1 MENLADFDDIATYC
15 MFVGYARSGHS
26 LIGALL
32 DAHPNVIIA
41 DQLDALECIQAGIGK
56 HDLFAQLL
64 HNSQSSVARGRAR
77 GGHAYAVPGQW
88 QGRFTTLRVIGDKKG
103 QRATLRLREDPEL
116 LRTLEQ
122 MIGLPVKL
130 FHVIRNP
137 YDNIATKYV
146 KRSRHGPVDLRG
158 LIEEHFGLCQTVA
171 EIKRRLN
178 NGNMFDLH
186 HESMVENPIRSLR
199 ALCEFLGINC
209 PDDYVTACARIVF
222 SSPNKSRHDI
232 EWSQDNIEFV
242 RARMALYDFLSG
254 YSFET

>member
-1 MENLADFDDIATYC
+1 MENLAGFDDIATYC

-41 DQLDALECIQAGIGK
+41 DQLDALECIQSGIGR

-64 HNSQSSVARGRAR
+64 QNSQSSVQRGRAR
-77 GGHAYAVPGQW
+77 GGHSYRVPDQW

-116 LRTLEQ
+116 LWKLRQTV
-122 MIGLPVKL
+122 GLPVKL

-137 YDNIATKYV
+137 YDNITTKYL
-146 KRSRHGPVDLRG
+146 KRLRRGPVDLRS
-158 LIEEHFGLCQTVA
+158 LIEEHFVLCQTVA
-171 EIKRRLN
+171 DIKRRVN
-178 NGNMFDLH
+178 NGTMFDLH
-186 HESMVENPIRSLR
+186 HESMVENPARWLR
-199 ALCEFLGINC
+199 ALCEFLEINC
-209 PDDYVTACARIVF
+209 PDDYATACSQIVF
-222 SSPNKSRHDI
+222 SSPNKSRRDI
-232 EWSQDNIEFV
+232 EWSQDNKELV
-242 RARMALYDFLSG
+242 CARMASYDFLSD